1 MAPKKDFS
9 SPSLL
14 ESHGAKQVFSAIS
27 STPVSTAA
35 PCVLKLAKRHVDRR
49 IHRGF
54 NHRPE
59 TRSNVKAETIEPT
72 LAEKIPSICKWLE
85 FWGEK
90 SLEKF
95 WGTCRAGYLIAKL
108 QQKRIGGQTGR
119 VRETPSE
126 ISLGYLGTLG
136 ASGIKKKRPLWK
148 VACFPWLTW
157 VVERICLFFVGH
169 PNGH

>member
-27 STPVSTAA
+27 STPVSNA
-35 PCVLKLAKRHVDRR
+35 PFFKEAKRHGEKR
-49 IHRGF
+49 IHRVSLTTG
-54 NHRPE
+54 PKLG
-59 TRSNVKAETIEPT
+59 SNVRAETIEPT

-85 FWGEK
+85 FWGK
-90 SLEKF
+90 NHWKNFGNMPSWLSYSQ
-95 WGTCRAGYLIAKL
+95 TTT
-108 QQKRIGGQTGR
+108 KRIAGQTGG